1 MLLRHTVNLSLTF
14 SYAFLLFLGDKLGK
28 VVHIIQSKEP
38 SLKGNNPDEI
48 EIDFETLKPA
58 TLREL
63 EKYVNSCVKKK
74 KAPVK
79 KPKSAEDRE
88 AMQAKKKEELEKRL
102 QVCVIS
108 ERSLSVT
115 IVHSCCREKLFNF
128 SYLEFAEL

>member
-1 MLLRHTVNLSLTF
+1 MGII
-14 SYAFLLFLGDKLGK
+14 LFVGDKLGK

-74 KAPVK
+74 KTTPVK
-79 KPKSAEDRE
+79 KPKSAEDRG
-88 AMQAKKKEELEKRL
+88 ALQAKKKEELEKRL
-102 QVCVIS
+102 QVC
-108 ERSLSVT
+108 R
-115 IVHSCCREKLFNF
+115 
-128 SYLEFAEL
+128 

>member
-1 MLLRHTVNLSLTF
+1 M
-14 SYAFLLFLGDKLGK
+14 LFLGDKLGK

-74 KAPVK
+74 KAPIK

-102 QVCVIS
+102 QVCIFQLTVY
-108 ERSLSVT
+108 LF
-115 IVHSCCREKLFNF
+115 EKNWWWWWVGG
-128 SYLEFAEL
+128 